1 MFINVPLIRL
11 QVSKAAVEFACA
23 EGGGAAAAQ
32 VERVVPGLSRA
43 QLLEQG

>member
-23 EGGGAAAAQ
+23 EGRGAAAEQ
-32 VERVVPGLSRA
+32 VKRVVIGLTRT
-43 QLLEQG
+43 QLL